1 MPLIKMKSAILAIAV
16 ALTTDS
22 AQAWSGPLKPSIVK
36 TRKAVLPLRMAKD
49 DIPDKLQITSVNK
62 KELAW
67 DSDKG
72 RFFETN
78 LEEVDCIPDEEFCT
92 IDDDGKPIRLTVA
105 EKERMFLDSLQVR
118 ASCLHH
124 EFLFSF
130 SGIYKWGDKMTH
142 RVLKPL
148 HFLVLL
154 RNWSAGT

>member
-1 MPLIKMKSAILAIAV
+1 MPIIKMKSAVLAIAV

-36 TRKAVLPLRMAKD
+36 TRRAVLPLRMAGD

-78 LEEVDCIPDEEFCT
+78 LEEVECIPDEEFCT

-105 EKERMFLDSLQVR
+105 EKERMFLDALQVR

-124 EFLFSF
+124 EALFWF
-130 SGIYKWGDKMTH
+130 SGIYEWGKKLTH
-142 RVLKPL
+142 RVLESL
-148 HFLVLL
+148 HCLVVL
-154 RNWSAGT
+154 RNWSAGA